1 MPLLYLHYYTKC
13 NHNYSLLTPVVILQH
28 TVFMVHGAGVPA
40 KATPFCLMFNTA
52 EIFPLLYC
60 GIHSNKH
67 HMIDQ
72 CIDPYSPL
80 LTDLIFS
87 SREACNA
94 DCGSRVPPRDGTL
107 SENRIH
113 HPRQTAKTCF
123 QACSLQLLNP

>member
-1 MPLLYLHYYTKC
+1 
-13 NHNYSLLTPVVILQH
+13 
-28 TVFMVHGAGVPA
+28 MVHGAGVPA

-52 EIFPLLYC
+52 QIFPLLYC

-94 DCGSRVPPRDGTL
+94 DCGSRVPPRVPPRDGTL

-123 QACSLQLLNP
+123 QASSLQLLNP